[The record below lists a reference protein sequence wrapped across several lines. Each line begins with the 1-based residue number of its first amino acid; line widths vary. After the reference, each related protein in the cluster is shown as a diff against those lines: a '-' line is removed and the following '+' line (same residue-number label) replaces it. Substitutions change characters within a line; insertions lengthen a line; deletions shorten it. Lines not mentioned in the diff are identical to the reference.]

1 MFITMTFHCNEDNKT
16 NYELQ
21 NVQPLQKAMHYCQK
35 RDALHNHCEKSR
47 HKNHCPILL
56 LQNKL

>member
-1 MFITMTFHCNEDNKT
+1 MTFHCNEDNKT